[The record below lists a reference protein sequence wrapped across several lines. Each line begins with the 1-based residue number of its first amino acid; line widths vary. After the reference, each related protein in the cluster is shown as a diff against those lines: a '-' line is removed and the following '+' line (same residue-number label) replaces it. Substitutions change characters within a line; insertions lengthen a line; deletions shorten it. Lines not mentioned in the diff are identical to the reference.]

1 MKKLICTLALTLSSF
16 ASPAR
21 TFITPNGVLMSNV
34 CRSGAVVFMFAGQ
47 YMPVGSPCWFNLGG
61 NVFTGFMTAE

>member
-1 MKKLICTLALTLSSF
+1 MKKLLCALALAMFSF
-16 ASPAR
+16 TGHAH

-34 CRSGAVVFMFAGQ
+34 CRSGSVVFMFTGQ

-61 NVFTGFMTAE
+61 NIFTGFMTAE